1 MIPLMINNTHLC
13 KIFEPSLDITAWTE
27 QQIRQYSIDRRMLP
41 TQVVLNSETY
51 ARDADRTADFE
62 LEDLV
67 LVNRKAKPEFTWSL
81 LRADYVEQLMSFLGY
96 TYDFMD
102 ATGYIIPID
111 APVILIAYR
120 DFTGT
125 RTIAT
130 YLGQTIEGTLLE
142 YEGTLYWENFRVAF
156 PER

>member
-1 MIPLMINNTHLC
+1 
-13 KIFEPSLDITAWTE
+13 
-27 QQIRQYSIDRRMLP
+27 ML
-41 TQVVLNSETY
+41 QGILY
-51 ARDADRTADFE
+51 R
-62 LEDLV
+62 
-67 LVNRKAKPEFTWSL
+67 
-81 LRADYVEQLMSFLGY
+81 
-96 TYDFMD
+96 
-102 ATGYIIPID
+102 ID